1 MPRKR
6 LATKNWQGV
15 ADEIRSGMGAT
26 RGGDTYLMANRNPAL
41 RPRTLMLPPAPYAV
55 AVLGGWWLDR
65 HQLSLPLDLGAATRP
80 LGWRAVGLGLA
91 LFVWTHWTIAR
102 HRTTVNPYGGA
113 SALCTGGPFRFSRNP
128 IYLGDWFILA
138 GVSLLLGTIWPLV
151 FAPLIW
157 ITIRF
162 GVIRHEDANLEAKFG
177 DVYRDYT
184 TRGRRWI

>member
-1 MPRKR
+1 
-6 LATKNWQGV
+6 
-15 ADEIRSGMGAT
+15 MGAT
-26 RGGDTYLMANRNPAL
+26 HGGYTYLMANRNPAL

-65 HQLSLPLDLGAATRP
+65 HQLSLPLDLGAVTRP
-80 LGWRAVGLGLA
+80 LGWLAVGLGLA
-91 LFVWTHWTIAR
+91 LFVWTLWTFAR

-138 GVSLLLGTIWPLV
+138 GVSLLLGTVWPLV

-162 GVIRHEDANLEAKFG
+162 GVIRHEEAHLEAKFG
-177 DVYRDYT
+177 DAYRDYT
-184 TRGRRWI
+184 TRVRRWI